1 MFYNFVFEFLSMS
14 YIFRFGILLTVID
27 KLNESRFFRDLYF
40 EYKFVLHRR
49 CPRGCR
55 RVCFKKKNSVCVN
68 TAVFGKAGLEVEAN
82 CKINCATAVIIAA
95 NFLYFLS
102 QFKRKFKKVTDG

>member
-1 MFYNFVFEFLSMS
+1 MNINSFF
-14 YIFRFGILLTVID
+14 ID
-27 KLNESRFFRDLYF
+27 V
-40 EYKFVLHRR
+40 VL
-49 CPRGCR
+49 G
-55 RVCFKKKNSVCVN
+55 VAVAFALKKKNSVCVN

-102 QFKRKFKKVTDG
+102 QFKRKFKRKVTDG